1 MEGVDNMLF
10 EIGTVL
16 ELDDQK
22 NYTVVSHINYNNK
35 QYLYMIDISDNSNM
49 MFCELQNDELVTVTD
64 IKLLE
69 QLVLLAN
76 KDVNSL

>member
-1 MEGVDNMLF
+1 MLF

-22 NYTVVSHINYNNK
+22 NYTVISHINYNSK
-35 QYLYMIDISDNSNM
+35 QYLYLIDISDNSNM

-64 IKLLE
+64 LKLLE

>member
-1 MEGVDNMLF
+1 MLF